1 MPVLDRT
8 TNVFVK
14 RGGDSKIRA
23 ALRKTYGQKQMRLD
37 TKFFSISFT

>member
-1 MPVLDRT
+1 MPVSDRT

-14 RGGDSKIRA
+14 GGDSKISA